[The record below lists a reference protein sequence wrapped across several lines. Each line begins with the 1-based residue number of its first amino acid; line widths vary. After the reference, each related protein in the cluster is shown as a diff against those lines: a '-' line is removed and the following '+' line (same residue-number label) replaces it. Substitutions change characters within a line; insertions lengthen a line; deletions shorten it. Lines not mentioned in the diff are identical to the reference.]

1 VSEPIKIPAYIDQ
14 PPHVMFWR
22 LDEVM
27 PIGIG
32 LVAGVLLAQ
41 LILCTVVGL
50 LLARFYRRFCD
61 NRPDG
66 YLLHAIYWYW
76 GAIGRKRV
84 RSMPNSYEREFV

>member
-1 VSEPIKIPAYIDQ
+1 MSEPIKIPAYIDQ

-66 YLLHAIYWYW
+66 YLLHAIYWHW
-76 GAIGRKRV
+76 GAISCKSV